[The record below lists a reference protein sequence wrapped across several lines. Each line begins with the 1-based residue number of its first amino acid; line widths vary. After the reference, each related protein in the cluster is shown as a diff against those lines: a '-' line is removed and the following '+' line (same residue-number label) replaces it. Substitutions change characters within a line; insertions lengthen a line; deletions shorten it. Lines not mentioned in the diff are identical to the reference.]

1 MSLGQSLRRTYRSLF
16 ARIVFVYLVSMI
28 ALSTTTTLVA
38 VDQFNQLGREWLQR
52 NEIDMAHHL
61 TRVLQDSLDDGVDA
75 PSTRAAVEQV
85 MTINPA
91 LSLYALDTDGTVV
104 GAYGPDRC
112 GLGRRIDRGAI
123 DELLSDMPMLPVY
136 ADMPC
141 RGDEGVFSVAPITYG
156 PQQQSG
162 YLMVQLEANTDVSMA
177 NIWQTSSISR
187 TLLIAGCVAL
197 ALTLAV
203 GLALFA
209 FLTRRFS
216 RLTRTVQHFAE
227 GDYRQRSPESID
239 DEIGRLGRAFNDM
252 AATIEAQVEAL
263 HDTDRQ
269 RRELIANLSHEFR
282 TPMTS
287 LLGYAKQLDRRPL
300 DDETRSGL
308 DAIRA
313 NVERL
318 AQLADQLSQMS
329 RANIAGR
336 PLCPSTFSFAELAN
350 DILGKFHPRALEKG
364 IELRV
369 ENQAAIAEVSADI
382 ELIDHALTNMVD
394 NAITAT
400 NTGGT
405 VSIRILEFDDTRLKI
420 GVRDTGVGI
429 PEKEIPLISQRFY
442 RTTIGRERGEGTG
455 LGLAIVSEVLKR
467 HESQLVI
474 ESKPG
479 KGTCIW
485 FTLPKTILDERA
497 IRPRR
502 LG

>member
-61 TRVLQDSLDDGVDA
+61 TRVLQDSLDDGVDV

-91 LSLYALDTDGTVV
+91 LSLYALDIDGTVV

-112 GLGRRIDRGAI
+112 GLGRRIDRDAI

-318 AQLADQLSQMS
+318 AQLADQLS
-329 RANIAGR
+329 
-336 PLCPSTFSFAELAN
+336 
-350 DILGKFHPRALEKG
+350 
-364 IELRV
+364 
-369 ENQAAIAEVSADI
+369 
-382 ELIDHALTNMVD
+382 
-394 NAITAT
+394 
-400 NTGGT
+400 
-405 VSIRILEFDDTRLKI
+405 
-420 GVRDTGVGI
+420 
-429 PEKEIPLISQRFY
+429 
-442 RTTIGRERGEGTG
+442 
-455 LGLAIVSEVLKR
+455 
-467 HESQLVI
+467 
-474 ESKPG
+474 
-479 KGTCIW
+479 
-485 FTLPKTILDERA
+485 
-497 IRPRR
+497 
-502 LG
+502 

>member
-1 MSLGQSLRRTYRSLF
+1 
-16 ARIVFVYLVSMI
+16 
-28 ALSTTTTLVA
+28 
-38 VDQFNQLGREWLQR
+38 
-52 NEIDMAHHL
+52 
-61 TRVLQDSLDDGVDA
+61 
-75 PSTRAAVEQV
+75 
-85 MTINPA
+85 
-91 LSLYALDTDGTVV
+91 
-104 GAYGPDRC
+104 
-112 GLGRRIDRGAI
+112 
-123 DELLSDMPMLPVY
+123 
-136 ADMPC
+136 
-141 RGDEGVFSVAPITYG
+141 
-156 PQQQSG
+156 
-162 YLMVQLEANTDVSMA
+162 
-177 NIWQTSSISR
+177 
-187 TLLIAGCVAL
+187 
-197 ALTLAV
+197 
-203 GLALFA
+203 
-209 FLTRRFS
+209 
-216 RLTRTVQHFAE
+216 
-227 GDYRQRSPESID
+227 
-239 DEIGRLGRAFNDM
+239 M

-497 IRPRR
+497 IRP
-502 LG
+502 G

>member
-61 TRVLQDSLDDGVDA
+61 TRVLQDSLDDGVYA
-75 PSTRAAVEQV
+75 PSTLAAVEQV

-227 GDYRQRSPESID
+227 EITGSAVPSRSTTKSA
-239 DEIGRLGRAFNDM
+239 G
-252 AATIEAQVEAL
+252 
-263 HDTDRQ
+263 
-269 RRELIANLSHEFR
+269 
-282 TPMTS
+282 
-287 LLGYAKQLDRRPL
+287 
-300 DDETRSGL
+300 SG
-308 DAIRA
+308 
-313 NVERL
+313 V
-318 AQLADQLSQMS
+318 
-329 RANIAGR
+329 
-336 PLCPSTFSFAELAN
+336 PSTTWR
-350 DILGKFHPRALEKG
+350 P
-364 IELRV
+364 
-369 ENQAAIAEVSADI
+369 
-382 ELIDHALTNMVD
+382 
-394 NAITAT
+394 
-400 NTGGT
+400 
-405 VSIRILEFDDTRLKI
+405 
-420 GVRDTGVGI
+420 
-429 PEKEIPLISQRFY
+429 P
-442 RTTIGRERGEGTG
+442 
-455 LGLAIVSEVLKR
+455 
-467 HESQLVI
+467 
-474 ESKPG
+474 SKPRSRRCTIPTASVG
-479 KGTCIW
+479 NSSPTCP
-485 FTLPKTILDERA
+485 TNSA
-497 IRPRR
+497 RR
-502 LG
+502 